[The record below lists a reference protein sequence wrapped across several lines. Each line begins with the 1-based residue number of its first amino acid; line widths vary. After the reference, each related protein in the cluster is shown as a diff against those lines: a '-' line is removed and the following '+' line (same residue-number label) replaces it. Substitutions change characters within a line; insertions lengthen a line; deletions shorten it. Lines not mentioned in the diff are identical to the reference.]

1 MSRQDKLVDMMKK
14 LFFIILTLYGCSLS
28 AQTKH
33 EVRDSVKIY
42 FQPGKIELVP
52 SLGGNRQSLNR
63 IADSLRTSYSDSVYQ
78 LRRILVVGG
87 ASPEGSVQLNE
98 WLSERRAE
106 VLFNHLS
113 RYGALPDSLKTT
125 NFLGRDWNGLIHL
138 VENDSQVP
146 HKKATLD
153 LLRRIAKE
161 SYANGDANGDHLA
174 RIQRLYDGEPYN
186 YMYANLFPELR
197 ASRLYLTYEKVWNPM
212 ALLPG
217 LYGGLEPPAT
227 DIIRKG
233 TPYPPSQS
241 KPFYMDF
248 RTNLLYD
255 ALLVPNIGVEFYLG
269 RNWSVVADWMYGWWK
284 SDRVH
289 WYWRTYGGDLTL
301 RKWFGKAAKRK
312 PLTGHHIGVNSQIFT
327 YDFEIGGTGYLG
339 GDPGGTLWDKMN
351 YSAALEYGYSVPI
364 GRRLNLD
371 FSIDLGYSEG
381 IYHEYD
387 PIDNCYVWQS
397 TRQRHWIG
405 PTKAEVSLVWLIGR
419 GNYNSNKGGRR

>member
-1 MSRQDKLVDMMKK
+1 MKK
-14 LFFIILTLYGCSLS
+14 LFFIILTLCGCSLS

-106 VLFNHLS
+106 VLFDHLS

-125 NFLGRDWNGLIHL
+125 SFLGRDWNGLIHL
-138 VENDSQVP
+138 VENDPQVP
-146 HKKATLD
+146 HKKATLS

-161 SYANGDANGDHLA
+161 SQANGDANGDHLA
-174 RIQRLYDGEPYN
+174 RIQRLCGGEPYN

-217 LYGGLEPPAT
+217 LYRGLEPPAT
-227 DIIRKG
+227 DIIRKD
-233 TPYPPSQS
+233 TPCPPSPS

-255 ALLVPNIGVEFYLG
+255 ALLIPNIGVEFYLG

-284 SDRVH
+284 SDRTH

-301 RKWFGKAAKRK
+301 RKWFGKAARRK
-312 PLTGHHIGVNSQIFT
+312 PLTGHHIGINGQIFT
-327 YDFEIGGTGYLG
+327 YDFETGGTGYLG
-339 GDPGGTLWDKMN
+339 GKPGGTLWDKMN
-351 YSAALEYGYSVPI
+351 YSAGLEYGYSVPI
-364 GRRLNLD
+364 ARRLNLD

-381 IYHEYD
+381 TYYEYE
-387 PIDNCYVWQS
+387 PIDDCYVWQS
-397 TRQRHWIG
+397 TRQRRWIG

-419 GNYNSNKGGRR
+419 GNHNSNKGGRR